1 MDINKNTQPEAD
13 SSRPKKN
20 ENMLLSI
27 IFNIAIPSFLLI
39 KASREDLLG
48 PKLALVVA
56 ILFPIFYM
64 LWDFSKRR
72 DYSIVS
78 ILGFVNVLLTGGL
91 GLLKVEGIWFAV
103 KEASVPGIIGLACLA
118 SLKRKKPLI
127 YTLLFNEAV
136 FNIEKVKSKID
147 TDAKNS
153 AFNKTVKTSTIF
165 LAFSFFLSSV
175 LNFGLAFFLIK
186 SPAGTEAFNQELGQ
200 MQVLSYPVIVIPSM
214 IVMGYTFYKLF
225 KDIKTITGLTI
236 EDIVQSKK

>member
-1 MDINKNTQPEAD
+1 
-13 SSRPKKN
+13 
-20 ENMLLSI
+20 
-27 IFNIAIPSFLLI
+27 
-39 KASREDLLG
+39 
-48 PKLALVVA
+48 
-56 ILFPIFYM
+56 M

-165 LAFSFFLSSV
+165 LAFSFF
-175 LNFGLAFFLIK
+175 
-186 SPAGTEAFNQELGQ
+186 
-200 MQVLSYPVIVIPSM
+200 
-214 IVMGYTFYKLF
+214 
-225 KDIKTITGLTI
+225 
-236 EDIVQSKK
+236 